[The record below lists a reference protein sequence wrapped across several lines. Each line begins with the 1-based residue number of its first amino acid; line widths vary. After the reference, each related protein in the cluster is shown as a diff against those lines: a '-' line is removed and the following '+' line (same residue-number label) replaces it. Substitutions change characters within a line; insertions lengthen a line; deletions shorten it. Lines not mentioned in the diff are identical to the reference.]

1 MHCTLFSSPEPK
13 VQVSYS
19 DQNLS
24 IVRHRC
30 CKLFRLYLLLQTQ
43 YANFNQTWHKASL
56 GSNRANEEQ
65 HPFLRGDDNEYR
77 KHINKVW
84 NLLKNH
90 MANFNQTWH
99 KASFGDRDSIF
110 LIGRPCP
117 FPRGDNYEIGKIQI
131 NEIWKT
137 SSPEPLGQFH
147 QNLAQTIFGWLGF
160 SFIQIKGPTL
170 FQGEIITK

>member
-13 VQVSYS
+13 AQVSYS

-30 CKLFRLYLLLQTQ
+30 CKLFRLSSSSTDPICQFQPNLAQ
-43 YANFNQTWHKASL
+43 SIL
-56 GSNRANEEQ
+56 GFKPCYEEQ
-65 HPFLRGDDNEYR
+65 QHFLRGDDNEYR

-99 KASFGDRDSIF
+99 KASLGDRDSIF

-131 NEIWKT
+131 NEIWKS

-160 SFIQIKGPTL
+160 SFSQIKGPTL